1 MSQMLNVRIPDDL
14 YSRIDQIAATERATR
29 TDVVVNLLSGA
40 LDSRQARLTALADR
54 VLAERSE
61 LFARLA

>member
-29 TDVVVNLLSGA
+29 TDVVVSLLSGA